1 MKKIFSILA
10 IAFVSLSFVSC
21 RQDDD
26 TTTEMELNK
35 TSQENLENKKSIDT
49 IASDSAKV
57 SSRPEMTLDPPKD
70 PPRDTSSW

>member
-26 TTTEMELNK
+26 TITETEFNK
-35 TSQENLENKKSIDT
+35 SSQENLGNRKVT
-49 IASDSAKV
+49 IVSDSAKV
-57 SSRPEMTLDPPKD
+57 SSRPEMALDPPKD